1 MCKNLGLMHTILSH
15 CMDGGLIY
23 KTYRDSSSIV
33 IGWMKWVGS
42 KPLDLILMV
51 SINLH
56 SR

>member
-1 MCKNLGLMHTILSH
+1 MHTILSH